1 VARVEIGLRRFST
14 KKTSARG
21 GGDRVMSVP
30 CFVVDLEVELD
41 VAGSAF
47 KDSIGLHRLKYL
59 GR

>member
-1 VARVEIGLRRFST
+1 
-14 KKTSARG
+14 
-21 GGDRVMSVP
+21 MSVP